1 MNSAALWFMS
11 FFYLS
16 NYLNNL
22 ALNKIPHNEK
32 DVISLLDVLR

>member
-1 MNSAALWFMS
+1 MNSVALWFMS

-22 ALNKIPHNEK
+22 ALNKIPPQ
-32 DVISLLDVLR
+32 

>member
-22 ALNKIPHNEK
+22 ALNKIPPQ
-32 DVISLLDVLR
+32 